1 MVEGGSERR
10 RVSVL
15 IVDDHQLM
23 REGLRTLLEMEEEI
37 LVVGEAPDGRSAVD
51 AYLRLRPNVVL
62 MDIRM
67 PVMDGV
73 EAIEQIRLH
82 DADARVLVLTT
93 FDEDELVRRALR
105 AGASGYLLKDA
116 TGRQLSA
123 AVRSIA
129 EGGAVLEPSVAR
141 KVVDAFAQM
150 PPSPASRDGET
161 IAELSARE
169 RAVLG
174 LLAKGLSNKE
184 IAVKLYLVEGTVKNY
199 VSVIL
204 QKLHVRDRT
213 QAVLKARDEGL
224 LE

>member
-1 MVEGGSERR
+1 MAERGSERE

-23 REGLRTLLEMEEEI
+23 REGLRTLLEMEEDI
-37 LVVGEAPDGRSAVD
+37 LVVGEAPDGRAAVE
-51 AYLRLRPNVVL
+51 AYLLLRPRVVL

-73 EAIEQIRLH
+73 EAIEQIRAR
-82 DADARVLVLTT
+82 DPDARVLVLTT

-116 TGRQLSA
+116 TGKQLSA
-123 AVRSIA
+123 AVHSIS

-150 PPSPASRDGET
+150 PPSPAQSDEEAL
-161 IAELSARE
+161 AELSGRE

-174 LLAKGLSNKE
+174 LLAQGLSNKE

-213 QAVLKARDEGL
+213 QAVLKARNEGL